1 MNSCAVFTVGNSES
15 DPSTLHYLYKEG
27 KNVTASS
34 EAKRERDQLLVYIGG
49 FSILNE
55 LSGPSAHKHTI
66 FTIDSKTIGV
76 ARRDQTYVVFIKDQR
91 VPPDDMLAALDMVLF
106 LIYAHL
112 PDYRSPSLL
121 NNLNDSI
128 TSALNAFLF
137 RFLAD
142 SPFALVL
149 LRDHHHIPLPKHILT
164 PILASA
170 TLLSHMRTVLHSIG
184 GALIRNGRTIV
195 SDLGPFLTNFVLIKS
210 TVTVFSDLPVGQAIP
225 SKNYISLQ
233 NLFFDES
240 LGNLSLIRDRIR
252 KSTNSI
258 LQKDLGSTERLQS
271 DGSNRPGSDEDL
283 SLSVLSASSS
293 NSSLNET
300 VFSVQLLLVKCILH
314 PSASNTQLDSH
325 IILALLFSKQ
335 TQVSINH
342 DFMGGLVHSLLLI
355 YARLADCT
363 SYTPVYPF
371 ATSAAVKIS
380 VERTI
385 EAFDPLLPVPVKE
398 AQISA
403 SKTKRSLSTYSMTDL
418 SLTGLQQFSSQ
429 EVSMATGD
437 SVPHS
442 TVSIYGDRSGQSYVL
457 MEKVNEDG
465 VILKKKP
472 LERTLSISD
481 TLLTDI

>member
-1 MNSCAVFTVGNSES
+1 MNSCAVFTVGNSETES
-15 DPSTLHYLYKEG
+15 STLHYLYKEG

-34 EAKRERDQLLVYIGG
+34 EARRERDQLLVYIGG
-49 FSILNE
+49 FSVLNE
-55 LSGPSAHKHTI
+55 LSGSSAHKHTI
-66 FTIDSKTIGV
+66 FNIDSKTVGI

-91 VPPDDMLAALDMVLF
+91 VPPDDILAALDMVLL

-112 PDYRSPSLL
+112 PDYRPPSLL
-121 NNLNDSI
+121 NSLNDST

-149 LRDHHHIPLPKHILT
+149 LRDCHHIPLPKHLLT

-184 GALIRNGRTIV
+184 GALIRNGRTVV

-210 TVTVFSDLPVGQAIP
+210 AVTVFSDLPVGQAIP
-225 SKNYISLQ
+225 SRNYVSLQ

-240 LGNLSLIRDRIR
+240 LGNLSLVRDRIR
-252 KSTNSI
+252 KLTNSV
-258 LQKDLGSTERLQS
+258 LPKDLASTERLQS
-271 DGSNRPGSDEDL
+271 DGSNRPGSDDDL

-293 NSSLNET
+293 NSSLDEI
-300 VFSVQLLLVKCILH
+300 VFLVQLLLIKCILQ
-314 PSASNTQLDSH
+314 PSASTTQFDSH
-325 IILALLFSKQ
+325 IVLALLFPKQ
-335 TQVSINH
+335 TQVGINH

-355 YARLADCT
+355 CARLVDCT
-363 SYTPVYPF
+363 SYIPVYPL
-371 ATSAAVKIS
+371 ATSTAVNIPL
-380 VERTI
+380 ERTI

-403 SKTKRSLSTYSMTDL
+403 SKTKRSLSTYSMTDA
-418 SLTGLQQFSSQ
+418 SLAGVQQFSSQ

-437 SVPHS
+437 SAPHS
-442 TVSIYGDRSGQSYVL
+442 TVSIYGDRSGRSYVL

-481 TLLTDI
+481 TLLTDM